1 MKQKERQERSKQKI
15 IQAAIEEFGQ
25 KGYEK
30 VTIERI
36 CSNHAIS
43 KGMMYH
49 YYSHKDELFLLCVQ
63 KTFEALKSYIEQNIE
78 DLFQQNTFDAIR
90 NYFLMRE
97 YFFESYPQ
105 YKLIFETAVIYPPKH
120 LSQQIQVLHQPIM
133 DMNCH
138 FIESIISRMPL
149 RLDLSTEKVTRYLQ
163 SIEPILHSIINRY
176 QTEET
181 SQDLHSML
189 EVTQEVLNMI
199 LFGVIQQ
206 PKI

>member
-1 MKQKERQERSKQKI
+1 
-15 IQAAIEEFGQ
+15 
-25 KGYEK
+25 
-30 VTIERI
+30 
-36 CSNHAIS
+36 
-43 KGMMYH
+43 
-49 YYSHKDELFLLCVQ
+49 
-63 KTFEALKSYIEQNIE
+63 
-78 DLFQQNTFDAIR
+78 
-90 NYFLMRE
+90 
-97 YFFESYPQ
+97 
-105 YKLIFETAVIYPPKH
+105 
-120 LSQQIQVLHQPIM
+120 
-133 DMNCH
+133 
-138 FIESIISRMPL
+138 MPL

>member
-138 FIESIISRMPL
+138 FLESIISRMPL
-149 RLDLSTEKVTRYLQ
+149 RLDLSTEKVTCYLQ

-181 SQDLHSML
+181 AQDLHSML